1 MPKGLKRYQD
11 RGQLHFVTFSC
22 DQRQPYLNTPQSR
35 DLFVETLEQMR
46 QRYLFPVLGYVVM
59 PEHVHLLL
67 GEPPEHPLSIAIKA
81 LKLSVSKR
89 SQERPFWQPRY
100 YDFNVFTT
108 QKIKEK
114 LHYTH
119 QNPVERGL
127 VPLAELWKW
136 SSYDFY
142 TIGAELPVKIS

>member
-11 RGQLHFVTFSC
+11 RGDLHFITFSC
-22 DQRQPYLNTPQSR
+22 YQRRPYLNTPQSR

-67 GEPPEHPLSIAIKA
+67 GEPPEHLLSIAIKA
-81 LKLSVSKR
+81 LKLSVSKQ
-89 SQERPFWQPRY
+89 SQEPPFWQHRY
-100 YDFNVFTT
+100 YDFNVLTT

-142 TIGAELPVKIS
+142 TIGTELPVKIS

>member
-1 MPKGLKRYQD
+1 MPKGLKRFQNF
-11 RGQLHFVTFSC
+11 GHIHFVTFSC
-22 DQRQPYLNTPQSR
+22 YQRRPYLNTPQSR
-35 DLFVETLEQMR
+35 DLFVETLEQIR
-46 QRYLFPVLGYVVM
+46 QRYLLPVHGYVVM

-81 LKLSVSKR
+81 LKLSVSKQ
-89 SQERPFWQPRY
+89 SQERPFWQHRY
-100 YDFNVFTT
+100 YDFNVLTT
-108 QKIKEK
+108 VKVKEK
-114 LHYTH
+114 LHYMH

-142 TIGAELPVKIS
+142 TIRTELPVKVS